1 MIAGHVATGFV
12 EAGASIPAI
21 KEGKLRALA
30 VSSTTPLPLLPE
42 VPPFSMSALPP
53 KGDSDK
59 INF

>member
-1 MIAGHVATGFV
+1 LS
-12 EAGASIPAI
+12 AGASIPAI

-42 VPPFSMSALPP
+42 VPPMSALPP